1 VTRLVIEPIPGYS
14 PGIGRVVSM
23 LTYARKGLLHAV
35 DGLTR
40 DDLDHLHDSQ
50 SNSIGALLAHA
61 TAVERWYQIVSF
73 DERKPTSA
81 DEAPLLAALDLGDPG
96 RRELRGRELVG
107 YLDDLSEARRDTLA
121 ALALRDDDWLERPL
135 KAMPEMNA
143 HWAWFH
149 VAEDEISHRGQI
161 HWLRKRLPGRERRS

>member
-1 VTRLVIEPIPGYS
+1 MTRHVIEPLPGYS
-14 PGIGRVVSM
+14 PGIGRLVSM
-23 LTYARKGLLHAV
+23 LTYVREGVLHAAN
-35 DGLTR
+35 GLTQ
-40 DDLDHLHDSQ
+40 DELDHLHDPQ

-61 TAVERWYQIVSF
+61 AAVERWYQILTF
-73 DERKPTSA
+73 DERKPQPT

-96 RRELRGRELVG
+96 RRELRGRDLQG
-107 YLDDLSEARRDTLA
+107 YLEDLSEARLRTLA
-121 ALALRDDDWLERPL
+121 ELARRDDGWLDRPL
-135 KAMPEMNA
+135 AAMPDMNA